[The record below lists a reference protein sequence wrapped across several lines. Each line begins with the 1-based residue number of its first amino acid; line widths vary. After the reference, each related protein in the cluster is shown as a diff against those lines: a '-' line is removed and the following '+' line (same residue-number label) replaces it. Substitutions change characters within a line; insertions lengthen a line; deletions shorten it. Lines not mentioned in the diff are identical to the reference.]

1 MIFSVMFTFVNF
13 LHELLFNKLIVN
25 AKNVFAK
32 WVGSGFPSKKGWDG
46 GINGKK
52 WAGKWDLRSLLGTLL
67 IIQRQMPYPSMPIV
81 STSKLG
87 FLYQSFNLF
96 RKECMKT
103 SQSICMGLSS
113 L

>member
-13 LHELLFNKLIVN
+13 LNELLFNKLIVN

-52 WAGKWDLRSLLGTLL
+52 WAGKWDLRSLLGTLE
-67 IIQRQMPYPSMPIV
+67 IQIAIS
-81 STSKLG
+81 
-87 FLYQSFNLF
+87 
-96 RKECMKT
+96 
-103 SQSICMGLSS
+103 
-113 L
+113 